1 MKNQKQNFKNYDM
14 PKLREAI
21 AFAYACNVIDELE
34 YTLLYNANKPGN
46 PNIPY
51 FVYNEFNLN
60 SMMDDECKTEFR
72 FYGNDIYN
80 LIDVLRIPP
89 EFTCNNGVKVDSVTA
104 TCIFL
109 KRFAYPCRYADLIP

>member
-51 FVYNEFNLN
+51 FVYNEFHLNLLAT
-60 SMMDDECKTEFR
+60 M
-72 FYGNDIYN
+72 
-80 LIDVLRIPP
+80 VLKWIQLQQP
-89 EFTCNNGVKVDSVTA
+89 
-104 TCIFL
+104 
-109 KRFAYPCRYADLIP
+109 AYF